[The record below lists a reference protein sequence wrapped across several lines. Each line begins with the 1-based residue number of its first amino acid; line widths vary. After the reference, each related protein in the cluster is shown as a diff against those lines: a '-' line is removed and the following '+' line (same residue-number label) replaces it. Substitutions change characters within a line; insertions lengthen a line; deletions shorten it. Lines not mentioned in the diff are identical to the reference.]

1 MTDAAQTPAPTPAN
15 DNNDDDRHAKAKK
28 WLKFLLRWTIAVV
41 GIGWVILNTPLYDKV
56 TIIDP
61 QTMRPVKV
69 TLAKEFPDNAPSASI
84 IDPVNEQVRTIP
96 RSELVNTPD
105 TKTVMVKD
113 PAGSGEP
120 VKRHLLA
127 LDLSDNLKTV
137 ERFLIEGEDGRGQW
151 VNPDHI
157 IKYQLGVPYPVVDQ
171 GLVPM
176 VRKAWVRKSNRELL
190 FAAIAI
196 FPITYLLT
204 GLRWYLLLKAV
215 DINIGPARA
224 FVINMVG
231 AFYNTFLPGST
242 GGDLVKAVYVAKL
255 APDHRT
261 RAVMTVLIDRIIGLL
276 GLIILGGSMA
286 AYIALS
292 PHAPND
298 PVARRCAQ
306 VAVGAL
312 AILAATVMG
321 LVVILTPSI
330 RRLTGF
336 DFVLARLPEKIRDR
350 VEKALHTLELYRR
363 RPGVVL
369 AALLITFPVHMT
381 VIISAM
387 LCGMAFG
394 LPLSA
399 GYYWVVVPV
408 VVLAGAIPISPQGA
422 GVMEFFAIILT
433 RKQNATVSQAFA
445 LTMSIRLVQMLWNLA
460 GGWFVIRGGYHAPTE
475 KEQHEVEDAPD
486 EDAGNDQNRHGV
498 SGLGVRVS
506 GSEPEPQA

>member
-1 MTDAAQTPAPTPAN
+1 MTRSAETPATTPNNTDN
-15 DNNDDDRHAKAKK
+15 DRRAKAKK

-61 QTMRPVKV
+61 QTMRPTKV
-69 TLAKEFPDNAPSASI
+69 SLAREFPDGAPEASI
-84 IDPVNEQVRTIP
+84 IDPVTRRVRTIP
-96 RSELVNTPD
+96 RSELVNSPD
-105 TKTVMVKD
+105 TKTVIVSD
-113 PAGSGEP
+113 SLTGQT

-127 LDLSDNLKTV
+127 LDLSDNLKKV
-137 ERFLIEGEDGRGQW
+137 ERFLVERDDERGEW
-151 VNPDHI
+151 VTPDRVV
-157 IKYQLGVPYPVVDQ
+157 KYQLGVPYPVVDQ

-190 FAAIAI
+190 FAALAI
-196 FPITYLLT
+196 FPSTYLLT
-204 GLRWYLLLKAV
+204 GLRWHLLLKAV
-215 DINIGPARA
+215 DINVGIARA

-242 GGDLVKAVYVAKL
+242 GGDLIKAVYAARL
-255 APDHRT
+255 APNHRT

-321 LVVILTPSI
+321 LIVLFTPSI
-330 RRLTGF
+330 RRFTGF
-336 DFVLARLPEKIRDR
+336 DFVLARLPAKVRER

-363 RPGVVL
+363 RPGVVF
-369 AALLITFPVHMT
+369 AALLITFPVHIT
-381 VIISAM
+381 VIASAM

-445 LTMSIRLVQMLWNLA
+445 LTMSIRLVQILWNLA

-486 EDAGNDQNRHGV
+486 EDRPKDDGDDAAKRV
-498 SGLGVRVS
+498 IAAEGLGS
-506 GSEPEPQA
+506 GV

>member
-1 MTDAAQTPAPTPAN
+1 MTRSVPTPASN
-15 DNNDDDRHAKAKK
+15 PDDPHDGGKPESPQQRRARLKK
-28 WLKFLLRWTIAVV
+28 WATFLLRWTIAVV

-69 TLAKEFPDNAPSASI
+69 SLAEEFPDGAPNARI
-84 IDPVNEQVRTIP
+84 IDPVNDQARTIP

-105 TKTVMVKD
+105 TKTVIVRD
-113 PAGSGEP
+113 PLTGETA
-120 VKRHLLA
+120 KRHLLA
-127 LDLSDNLKTV
+127 LDLSDNLKKV
-137 ERFLIEGEDGRGQW
+137 ERFLVERDDERGEW
-151 VNPDHI
+151 VAPDRI
-157 IKYQLGVPYPVVDQ
+157 VKYQLGVPYPVVDQ

-190 FAAIAI
+190 FAALAI

-204 GLRWYLLLKAV
+204 GLRWHLLLKAV
-215 DINIGPARA
+215 DINVGIARA

-242 GGDLVKAVYVAKL
+242 GGDVVKAVYAAKL
-255 APDHRT
+255 APNHRT

-276 GLIILGGSMA
+276 GLVILGGSMA

-292 PHAPND
+292 PHVPND

-321 LVVILTPSI
+321 LIVLFTPSI
-330 RRLTGF
+330 RRFTGF
-336 DFVLARLPEKIRDR
+336 DFVLARLPAKVRER

-369 AALLITFPVHMT
+369 AALLITFPVHIT
-381 VIISAM
+381 VIASAM
-387 LCGMAFG
+387 LKTASMSCSQNNSVRFR
-394 LPLSA
+394 STQI
-399 GYYWVVVPV
+399 WRTSST
-408 VVLAGAIPISPQGA
+408 IS
-422 GVMEFFAIILT
+422 
-433 RKQNATVSQAFA
+433 R
-445 LTMSIRLVQMLWNLA
+445 R
-460 GGWFVIRGGYHAPTE
+460 APTSMPA
-475 KEQHEVEDAPD
+475 V
-486 EDAGNDQNRHGV
+486 
-498 SGLGVRVS
+498 
-506 GSEPEPQA
+506 GSSSRSTFGSSASAIANSMRF